1 MKIENRER
9 RVVSVMDKRAF
20 FSGRERHDDTTTRA
34 QNAAQRERERERER
48 EKKGSHKTEKISDK
62 ADIFKPIPISVR
74 LLRSKT
80 RAPTKTS
87 DDDVLRYTFA
97 YLLDLR
103 RQSRVRLPVVPPRA
117 WLPRETRP
125 SRGASPSRTRLLPST
140 TAVGLTS

>member
-20 FSGRERHDDTTTRA
+20 FSGRERHDDTRA
-34 QNAAQRERERERER
+34 ERGAERER
-48 EKKGSHKTEKISDK
+48 KIDLTK
-62 ADIFKPIPISVR
+62 LRKYQIRQIFSNLFQSPCA
-74 LLRSKT
+74 LRSKT

-140 TAVGLTS
+140 TAVGLTSSIVSPL